1 MSNASTTVAY
11 TLVLEFDEEKTF
23 KQCQAM
29 EEATVAKLVP
39 FLEEDETYIDCTTQF
54 MECEVSALATF
65 AVLMKMEFRFSAEKT
80 VEERVAIRARMEA
93 ATQDLYATVKP
104 PS

>member
-1 MSNASTTVAY
+1 MSSDSTLAY
-11 TLVLEFDEEKTF
+11 TLVFEFDTKQTF
-23 KQCQAM
+23 EQCQAM

-39 FLEEDETYIDCTTQF
+39 FLEEDETYIDCTAQF

-80 VEERVAIRARMEA
+80 SEERVAIRARVEA
-93 ATQDLYATVKP
+93 AAQEVRATVKP
-104 PS
+104 DS